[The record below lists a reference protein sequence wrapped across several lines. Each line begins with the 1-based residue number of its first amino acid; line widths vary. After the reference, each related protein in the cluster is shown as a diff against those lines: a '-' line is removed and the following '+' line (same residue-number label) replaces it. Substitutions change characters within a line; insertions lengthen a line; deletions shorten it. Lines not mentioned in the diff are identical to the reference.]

1 MGMDPRRKRR
11 IRLVVA
17 LSAALL
23 LAGALLYTTFSGASQ
38 AATPSQLLGRGAGGA
53 SYELTGVVARG
64 TLRRDGDELAFR
76 VRDRNG
82 QASVPVRYAGTVPD
96 PFREGRE
103 ILVKVRRRGG
113 VFVGE
118 SGSLV
123 TKCPSKFTNMR
134 GS

>member
-1 MGMDPRRKRR
+1 
-11 IRLVVA
+11 
-17 LSAALL
+17 
-23 LAGALLYTTFSGASQ
+23 
-38 AATPSQLLGRGAGGA
+38 
-53 SYELTGVVARG
+53 
-64 TLRRDGDELAFR
+64 

-118 SGSLV
+118 RGSLV
-123 TKCPSKFTNMR
+123 TKCPSKFTNVR